1 MLQVPS
7 ESSRSGES
15 SFKSVGSMLWST
27 CSVLSILSWEGKTRW
42 RTSISQP
49 CQDCFNIQIKVLY
62 RQRIICQ
69 HPAPKERKSPAI
81 FYLKVVLYLININ
94 WLRFCFLNFFCS
106 VLRSRDFIHGCWK
119 NRDEFLFSLCL
130 WSLQTH
136 ICSLLFFSVKR
147 HCDIWKGN
155 SLDV

>member
-1 MLQVPS
+1 
-7 ESSRSGES
+7 
-15 SFKSVGSMLWST
+15 MLWST

-49 CQDCFNIQIKVLY
+49 CQDWFNIQIKVLY

-69 HPAPKERKSPAI
+69 HPAPKECKSPAI
-81 FYLKVVLYLININ
+81 FYLKVALYLININ

-119 NRDEFLFSLCL
+119 NRDEFSFLSVSVITSNTHLLLVILLCEKTL
-130 WSLQTH
+130 WYL
-136 ICSLLFFSVKR
+136 
-147 HCDIWKGN
+147 KGQFTGCVN
-155 SLDV
+155 IKELGWTEPNFCHRRW